1 MKTEETKKEAYKE
14 IWRKH
19 NKEREK
25 KEKKIAAE
33 QEARVIKYF
42 KQRKGKMGQGEVLWS
57 MRHDFFAF
65 AEKKGGIW

>member
-42 KQRKGKMGQGEVLWS
+42 K
-57 MRHDFFAF
+57 
-65 AEKKGGIW
+65 